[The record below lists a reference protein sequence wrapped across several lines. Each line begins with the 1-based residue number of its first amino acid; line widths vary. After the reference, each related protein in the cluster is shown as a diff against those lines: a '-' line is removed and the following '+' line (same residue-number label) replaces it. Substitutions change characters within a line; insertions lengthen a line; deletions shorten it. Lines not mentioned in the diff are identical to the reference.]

1 MIHFTPLYKRPALSA
16 LILLVMGSGF
26 CQAQELLSDS
36 ARKEAAEW
44 LKEVK
49 TGHLN
54 TSSARLQKAVAALTT
69 AIATEN
75 AAMKLYVDAM
85 KDRFL
90 NPTSM
95 MSRML
100 NRGGGGYRMM
110 RMPAMNGGRGG
121 SNGRNG
127 SSQNESP
134 SSAFSNWRKQN
145 TGNNVAPGFKK
156 ALQLQCKWMLL
167 CLKKAEAE
175 KNEREINI
183 SPSVLSMLDEVA
195 ANAKDVGEQLAMVG
209 GASDVIRT
217 YLNISDYRSETLPDN
232 LMDLNGIFDRVLLV
246 PYKENKD
253 VENFR
258 KLWNKR
264 IGLELALLMN
274 NTASDKKTA
283 EVEKANFLLKRQ
295 WEREKACFEL
305 GDQVASL
312 DKMKSLLPGIKD
324 PNDKQRAI
332 RDLEY
337 LLLSPAEKEKL
348 REDRTACRQ
357 PGGPPRF

>member
-1 MIHFTPLYKRPALSA
+1 MIHFNPLHKRPALSA

-36 ARKEAAEW
+36 ARKEATEW

-54 TSSARLQKAVAALTT
+54 TSSARLQKAMAALTT

-75 AAMKLYVDAM
+75 AAM

-121 SNGRNG
+121 NNGRNG
-127 SSQNESP
+127 SQNESP

-175 KNEREINI
+175 KNEREINV
-183 SPSVLSMLDEVA
+183 SANVLSMLDEVA

-232 LMDLNGIFDRVLLV
+232 LMDLNGIFERVLLA

-264 IGLELALLMN
+264 ISLELALLMN

-348 REDRTACRQ
+348 REDRTNRRMP
-357 PGGPPRF
+357 PGGPRF

>member
-1 MIHFTPLYKRPALSA
+1 MIHFNPLHKRPALSA

-36 ARKEAAEW
+36 ARKEATEW

-54 TSSARLQKAVAALTT
+54 TSSARLQKAMAALTT

-100 NRGGGGYRMM
+100 NRGD
-110 RMPAMNGGRGG
+110 GGRGG
-121 SNGRNG
+121 NNGRNG
-127 SSQNESP
+127 SQNESP

-175 KNEREINI
+175 KNEREINV
-183 SPSVLSMLDEVA
+183 SANVLSMLDEVA

-232 LMDLNGIFDRVLLV
+232 LMDLNGIFERVLLA

-264 IGLELALLMN
+264 ISLELALLMN

-348 REDRTACRQ
+348 REDRTNRRMP
-357 PGGPPRF
+357 PGGPRF

>member
-36 ARKEAAEW
+36 ARKEVTEW

-121 SNGRNG
+121 NNGRNG
-127 SSQNESP
+127 SQNESP

-195 ANAKDVGEQLAMVG
+195 ANAKDVGEQLPMVG
-209 GASDVIRT
+209 GASEVIRS
-217 YLNISDYRSETLPDN
+217 YLNISDYRSDTLPDN
-232 LMDLNGIFDRVLLV
+232 LMDLNTIFDRVLLA
-246 PYKENKD
+246 PYKEKKD

-264 IGLELALLMN
+264 IGLEATLLQN
-274 NTASDKKTA
+274 NSASDKKTA
-283 EVEKANFLLKRQ
+283 EVEKASFLVKRQ

-305 GDQVASL
+305 GDQVAAL
-312 DKMKSLLPGIKD
+312 EKMKSLISGIKD
-324 PNDKQRAI
+324 PAEKQRAI
-332 RDLEY
+332 RDLEF
-337 LLLSPAEKEKL
+337 LLLTPAEQAKL
-348 REDRTACRQ
+348 REERTNRRM
-357 PGGPPRF
+357 PGGGPRF

>member
-36 ARKEAAEW
+36 ARKEATEW

-54 TSSARLQKAVAALTT
+54 TSSARLQKAMAALTT

-121 SNGRNG
+121 NNGRNG
-127 SSQNESP
+127 SQNESP

-312 DKMKSLLPGIKD
+312 DKMKSQLPGIKD

-348 REDRTACRQ
+348 REDRTARRQ

>member
-1 MIHFTPLYKRPALSA
+1 
-16 LILLVMGSGF
+16 
-26 CQAQELLSDS
+26 
-36 ARKEAAEW
+36 
-44 LKEVK
+44 
-49 TGHLN
+49 
-54 TSSARLQKAVAALTT
+54 
-69 AIATEN
+69 
-75 AAMKLYVDAM
+75 
-85 KDRFL
+85 
-90 NPTSM
+90 
-95 MSRML
+95 
-100 NRGGGGYRMM
+100 
-110 RMPAMNGGRGG
+110 
-121 SNGRNG
+121 
-127 SSQNESP
+127 
-134 SSAFSNWRKQN
+134 
-145 TGNNVAPGFKK
+145 
-156 ALQLQCKWMLL
+156 
-167 CLKKAEAE
+167 
-175 KNEREINI
+175 
-183 SPSVLSMLDEVA
+183 
-195 ANAKDVGEQLAMVG
+195 MVG

-348 REDRTACRQ
+348 REDRTARRQ